1 MAAVVNICFHG
12 IGEPARELEPGESRY
27 WIGSDLYEQ
36 VLDEVAGRD
45 DVRLSFDDGN
55 ASDVDLGLPGL
66 VRRGL
71 SATFFVLAGRLD
83 RPGSLREEDVR
94 TLRDH
99 GMAVGNHGMRHVSW
113 RGLDDADAATELVEA
128 RERISAVVG
137 QPVDRAALPLG
148 QYDRRV
154 LARLRAAGYREVCT
168 SDRRPARSGA
178 WLQPRYSV
186 TDTDTI
192 DSLKTSV
199 LSPRPARERLVR
211 EAVGLVKRWR

>member
-1 MAAVVNICFHG
+1 MSFGQRLLNGCGEEVVNRLRD
-12 IGEPARELEPGESRY
+12 EPASDRGENY
-27 WIGSDLYEQ
+27 D
-36 VLDEVAGRD
+36 DEA
-45 DVRLSFDDGN
+45 
-55 ASDVDLGLPGL
+55 AHKP
-66 VRRGL
+66 
-71 SATFFVLAGRLD
+71 
-83 RPGSLREEDVR
+83 
-94 TLRDH
+94 
-99 GMAVGNHGMRHVSW
+99 
-113 RGLDDADAATELVEA
+113 ATELVEA

>member
-12 IGEPARELEPGESRY
+12 IGEPARDLEPGESRY
-27 WIGSDLYEQ
+27 WIGSDLYERI
-36 VLDEVAGRD
+36 LDEIAERD

-55 ASDVDLGLPGL
+55 ASDVELGLPGL

-71 SATFFVLAGRLD
+71 TASFFVLAGRLD
-83 RPGSLREEDVR
+83 RPGSLREDDVR

-113 RGLDDADAATELVEA
+113 RGLDGAGAVRELLEA
-128 RERISAVVG
+128 RDRISAVAER
-137 QPVDRAALPLG
+137 PVDRAALPLG

-168 SDRRPARSGA
+168 SDRRPARPGA

-186 TDTDTI
+186 TGTDTI
-192 DSLKTSV
+192 DSLRASV
-199 LSPRPARERLVR
+199 LSPRPARERLAR